1 MMMTKQNN
9 SLKHG
14 SLRKVISVGFLLT
27 FCLVGVACSKQVAT
41 TNNNAVVPENLK
53 VQKEEKGNLTKEEYQ
68 ALREALVKNGLYI
81 NKDDTIGGVF
91 NLSDGSTMRVYRLDG
106 DGNLFGVVKVGDNK
120 EKIAK
125 FDYASV
131 LTFIERKESVSV
143 K

>member
-1 MMMTKQNN
+1 MMMIKQNN
-9 SLKHG
+9 SLNRG
-14 SLRKVISVGFLLT
+14 LLRKAISIGFLLT
-27 FCLVGVACSKQVAT
+27 FCVVGVACSKQVAT
-41 TNNNAVVPENLK
+41 VDNNAVVPESLK
-53 VQKEEKGNLTKEEYQ
+53 AQKEEKGNLTKEEYQ
-68 ALREALVKNGLYI
+68 SLREALVKNGLYI

-106 DGNLFGVVKVGDNK
+106 DGNLWGVVKVGDNV
-120 EKIAK
+120 EKVAM

>member
-1 MMMTKQNN
+1 MMIKQNN

-14 SLRKVISVGFLLT
+14 LLRKAISIGFLLT
-27 FCLVGVACSKQVAT
+27 FCVIGVACSKQSSTVD
-41 TNNNAVVPENLK
+41 NNAVVPESLK
-53 VQKEEKGNLTKEEYQ
+53 AQKEEQGNLTKEEYQ
-68 ALREALVKNGLYI
+68 TLREALVKNGLYI

-106 DGNLFGVVKVGDNK
+106 DGNLWGVVKVGENQ
-120 EKIAK
+120 EKIAV

>member
-1 MMMTKQNN
+1 MMMIKQNN
-9 SLKHG
+9 SLNRG
-14 SLRKVISVGFLLT
+14 LLRKAISIGFLLT
-27 FCLVGVACSKQVAT
+27 FCVIGVACSKQVST
-41 TNNNAVVPENLK
+41 VDNNAVVPESLK
-53 VQKEEKGNLTKEEYQ
+53 AQKEEKGNLTKEEYK
-68 ALREALVKNGLYI
+68 ALRKALVNNGLYI

-106 DGNLFGVVKVGDNK
+106 DGNLWGVVKVGENQ
-120 EKIAK
+120 EKIAV

>member
-1 MMMTKQNN
+1 MMMIKQNN

-14 SLRKVISVGFLLT
+14 LLRKAISIGFLLT
-27 FCLVGVACSKQVAT
+27 FCVVGVACSKQSSTVD
-41 TNNNAVVPENLK
+41 NNAVVPESLK
-53 VQKEEKGNLTKEEYQ
+53 APKEEEGSLTKEEYQ

-106 DGNLFGVVKVGDNK
+106 DGNLWGVVKVGDNV
-120 EKIAK
+120 EKVAM

>member
-1 MMMTKQNN
+1 MIKQNN

-14 SLRKVISVGFLLT
+14 LLRKAISIGFLLT
-27 FCLVGVACSKQVAT
+27 FCVIGVACSKQSSTVD
-41 TNNNAVVPENLK
+41 NNAVVPESLK
-53 VQKEEKGNLTKEEYQ
+53 AQKEEQGNLTKEEYQ
-68 ALREALVKNGLYI
+68 TLREALVKNGLYI

-106 DGNLFGVVKVGDNK
+106 DGNLWGVVKVGENQ
-120 EKIAK
+120 EKIAV

>member
-1 MMMTKQNN
+1 MMTTKQNN

-14 SLRKVISVGFLLT
+14 LLRKAISIGFLLT
-27 FCLVGVACSKQVAT
+27 FCVVGVACSKQVASVD
-41 TNNNAVVPENLK
+41 NNVEVPESLK

-106 DGNLFGVVKVGDNK
+106 DGNLWGVVNVGENQ
-120 EKIAK
+120 EKIAV
-125 FDYASV
+125 FDYVSV
-131 LTFIERKESVSV
+131 LTYIERKDSAKVE
-143 K
+143 

>member
-41 TNNNAVVPENLK
+41 TDNNAVVPENLK
-53 VQKEEKGNLTKEEYQ
+53 AQKEEKGNLTKEEYR

>member
-1 MMMTKQNN
+1 MMIKQNN
-9 SLKHG
+9 SLNRG
-14 SLRKVISVGFLLT
+14 LLRKAISISFLLV

-41 TNNNAVVPENLK
+41 VDNNAVVPESLK
-53 VQKEEKGNLTKEEYQ
+53 AQKEETGNLTKEEYK

-106 DGNLFGVVKVGDNK
+106 DGNLWGVVKVGENQ
-120 EKIAK
+120 EKIAV

>member
-1 MMMTKQNN
+1 MMMIKQNN

-14 SLRKVISVGFLLT
+14 LLRKAISIGFLLT
-27 FCLVGVACSKQVAT
+27 FCVVGVACSKQSSTVD
-41 TNNNAVVPENLK
+41 NNAVVPESLK
-53 VQKEEKGNLTKEEYQ
+53 AQKEEKGNLTKEEYK
-68 ALREALVKNGLYI
+68 ALREALVQNGLYI

-106 DGNLFGVVKVGDNK
+106 DGNLWGVVKVGDNV
-120 EKIAK
+120 EKVAM

>member
-1 MMMTKQNN
+1 MMMIKQNN
-9 SLKHG
+9 SLNRG
-14 SLRKVISVGFLLT
+14 LLRKAISIGFLLT
-27 FCLVGVACSKQVAT
+27 FCVVGVACSKQSSTVD
-41 TNNNAVVPENLK
+41 NNAVVPESLK
-53 VQKEEKGNLTKEEYQ
+53 AQKEEKGNLTKEEYK
-68 ALREALVKNGLYI
+68 ALRKALVNNGLYI

-106 DGNLFGVVKVGDNK
+106 DGNLWGVVKVGDNV
-120 EKIAK
+120 EKVAM

>member
-1 MMMTKQNN
+1 MMMIKQNN
-9 SLKHG
+9 SLKRG
-14 SLRKVISVGFLLT
+14 LLRKAISIGFLLT
-27 FCLVGVACSKQVAT
+27 FCVIGVACSKQSSTVD
-41 TNNNAVVPENLK
+41 NNAVVPESLK
-53 VQKEEKGNLTKEEYQ
+53 AQKEEKGNLTKEEYK
-68 ALREALVKNGLYI
+68 ALRKALVNNGLYI

-106 DGNLFGVVKVGDNK
+106 DGNLWGVVKVGENQ
-120 EKIAK
+120 EKIAV

>member
-1 MMMTKQNN
+1 MMMIKQNN
-9 SLKHG
+9 SLNRG
-14 SLRKVISVGFLLT
+14 LLRKAISIGFLLT
-27 FCLVGVACSKQVAT
+27 FCVVGVACSKQSSTVD
-41 TNNNAVVPENLK
+41 NNAVVPESLK
-53 VQKEEKGNLTKEEYQ
+53 AQKEEKGNLTKEEYK
-68 ALREALVKNGLYI
+68 ALRKALVNNGLYI

-106 DGNLFGVVKVGDNK
+106 DGNLWGVVKVGENQ
-120 EKIAK
+120 EKIAV

>member
-1 MMMTKQNN
+1 MMIKQNN
-9 SLKHG
+9 SLNRG
-14 SLRKVISVGFLLT
+14 LLRKAISIGFLLT
-27 FCLVGVACSKQVAT
+27 FCVVGVACSKQSSTVD
-41 TNNNAVVPENLK
+41 NNAVVPESLK
-53 VQKEEKGNLTKEEYQ
+53 AQKEEKGNLTKEEYK
-68 ALREALVKNGLYI
+68 ALRKALVNNGLYI

-106 DGNLFGVVKVGDNK
+106 DGNLWGVVKIGENQ
-120 EKIAK
+120 EKIAV

>member
-1 MMMTKQNN
+1 MMMIKQNN
-9 SLKHG
+9 SLKRG
-14 SLRKVISVGFLLT
+14 LLRKAISIGFLLT
-27 FCLVGVACSKQVAT
+27 FCVVGVACSKQVAT
-41 TNNNAVVPENLK
+41 VDNSAVVPESLK
-53 VQKEEKGNLTKEEYQ
+53 AQKEEKGNLTKEEYQ

-106 DGNLFGVVKVGDNK
+106 DGNLWGVVKVGDNV
-120 EKIAK
+120 EKIAM

>member
-1 MMMTKQNN
+1 MMMIKQNN
-9 SLKHG
+9 SLNRG
-14 SLRKVISVGFLLT
+14 LLRKVISIGFLLT
-27 FCLVGVACSKQVAT
+27 FCVVGVACSKQVAT
-41 TNNNAVVPENLK
+41 VDNNAVVPESLK
-53 VQKEEKGNLTKEEYQ
+53 AQKEEKGNLTKEEYQ

-106 DGNLFGVVKVGDNK
+106 DGNLWGVVKVGDNV
-120 EKIAK
+120 EKVAM

>member
-1 MMMTKQNN
+1 MMMIKQNN
-9 SLKHG
+9 SLNRG
-14 SLRKVISVGFLLT
+14 LLRKAISIGFLLT
-27 FCLVGVACSKQVAT
+27 FCVVGVACSKQVVT
-41 TNNNAVVPENLK
+41 VDNNVEVPESLK

-106 DGNLFGVVKVGDNK
+106 DGNLWGVVKVGDNV
-120 EKIAK
+120 EKVAL

>member
-1 MMMTKQNN
+1 MMMIKQNN

-14 SLRKVISVGFLLT
+14 LLRKAISIGFLLT
-27 FCLVGVACSKQVAT
+27 FCVIGVACSKQSSTVD
-41 TNNNAVVPENLK
+41 NNAVVPESLK
-53 VQKEEKGNLTKEEYQ
+53 AQKEETGNLTKEEYQ
-68 ALREALVKNGLYI
+68 TLREALVKNGLYI

-106 DGNLFGVVKVGDNK
+106 DGNLWGVVKVGENQ
-120 EKIAK
+120 EKIAV